1 MPGRRCFMVRMSVHF
16 FAIVALALIGSVDDS
31 SAETCPPLEG
41 FAPLEAMAVYDG
53 ACLYGAEDA
62 GFTRFSL
69 PVGPMKGGAPTE
81 LKPVEGQLQ
90 RRLYVAPA
98 GASAADVF
106 LNYRTALLGAGFSSL
121 FECAGRSC
129 GSNNALL
136 GKLVI
141 YPAERKLKNLGSAS
155 EFALYIK
162 EGEHYMA
169 AVSADGTRHVALY
182 VAQNQ
187 KAPLSGNASERAAVH
202 LDLVTSSALE
212 TRMIDAAAMAKGI
225 SNEGHIALDNVY
237 FDFGTAN
244 LSPEAAPAIVE
255 MAKLLTSNPALKV
268 YIVGHTDWIG
278 DAETNMSLSQKR
290 AQAVMAAL
298 VSAGISKDRLAAA
311 GMGMLA
317 PRASKQTEPG
327 RAMNRRVELV
337 ERPG

>member
-1 MPGRRCFMVRMSVHF
+1 MVRISAQF
-16 FAIVALALIGSVDDS
+16 FAIFALALLGSVHDS
-31 SAETCPPLEG
+31 SAETCPALEG

-62 GFTRFSL
+62 GFVRFDL

-98 GASAADVF
+98 GASAADAF
-106 LNYRTALLGAGFSSL
+106 LNYRTALLGAGFSPL
-121 FECAGRSC
+121 FECAGRAC

-136 GKLVI
+136 GKVVI
-141 YPAERKLKNLGSAS
+141 YPADRKLRNLGSAS

-162 EGEHYMA
+162 DGEHYMA
-169 AVSADGTRHVALY
+169 AVSADGTRHVGLY

-202 LDLVTSSALE
+202 LDLVTSAALE
-212 TRMIDAAAMAKGI
+212 IRMIDAAAMAKGI
-225 SNEGHIALDNVY
+225 SDEGHIALDNVY

-244 LSPEAAPAIVE
+244 LSPEAAPAIAE
-255 MAKLLTSNPALKV
+255 MTKLLTSNPELKV

-278 DAETNMSLSQKR
+278 DAETNLSLSQKR

-298 VSAGISKDRLAAA
+298 VSAGISKERLAAA

-317 PRASKQTEPG
+317 PRASNQTEPG

>member
-1 MPGRRCFMVRMSVHF
+1 MVRMSVHF

>member
-1 MPGRRCFMVRMSVHF
+1 MVRLSRKF
-16 FAIVALALIGSVDDS
+16 LAILAFALLGLAHNA
-31 SAETCPPLEG
+31 SAETCPTLEG
-41 FAPLEAMAVYDG
+41 FAPLEDMAVYEG

-62 GFTRFSL
+62 GFARFDL
-69 PVGPMKGGAPTE
+69 PIGPIKGRAPSE
-81 LKPVEGQLQ
+81 VKPVEGQLQ
-90 RRLYVAPA
+90 RRLYVAPE

-106 LNYRTALLGAGFSSL
+106 LNYRTSLIGAGFSPL
-121 FECAGRSC
+121 FECVGRAC

-136 GKLVI
+136 GKVVI
-141 YPAERKLKNLGSAS
+141 YPANRRLRNLGTAS

-162 EGEHYMA
+162 DGEHYMA

-187 KAPLSGNASERAAVH
+187 KAPLAGNASERAAVH

-225 SNEGHIALDNVY
+225 SDEGHIALDNVY
-237 FDFGTAN
+237 FDFGTAT
-244 LSPEAAPAIVE
+244 LSAEAAPAIAE
-255 MAKLLTSNPALKV
+255 MTKLLTSNPGLKV

-278 DAETNMSLSQKR
+278 DAETNLSLSQKR

-298 VSAGISKDRLAAA
+298 VSAGISKERLAAA

-317 PRASKQTEPG
+317 PRASNQTEPG

>member
-1 MPGRRCFMVRMSVHF
+1 MVRMSTKV
-16 FAIVALALIGSVDDS
+16 FAILALILLGSAYTS
-31 SAETCPPLEG
+31 AAETCPALEG
-41 FAPLEAMAVYDG
+41 FAPLEAMAVYEG

-62 GFTRFSL
+62 GFTRFDL
-69 PVGPMKGGAPTE
+69 PVGPMKGRSLSE
-81 LKPVEGQLQ
+81 VKPIEGQLQ
-90 RRLYVAPA
+90 RRLYVAPE

-106 LNYRTALLGAGFSSL
+106 LNYRTALLGAGFSPL
-121 FECAGRSC
+121 FECSARAC

-136 GKLVI
+136 GKMVI
-141 YPAERKLKNLGSAS
+141 YPPLRKLKNLGKAS
-155 EFALYIK
+155 EFALYID
-162 EGEHYMA
+162 GDEHYMA
-169 AVSADGTRHVALY
+169 AVSADGMRHVALY

-202 LDLVTSSALE
+202 LDLVTSAALK

-225 SNEGHIALDNVY
+225 SDEGHIALDNVY

-244 LSPEAAPAIVE
+244 LSPESAPTIAE
-255 MAKLLTSNPALKV
+255 MAKLLTGNPALKV
-268 YIVGHTDWIG
+268 YIVGHTDWVG
-278 DAETNMSLSQKR
+278 DAETNLSLSHKR

-298 VSAGISKDRLAAA
+298 VSSGISTDRLAAA

-317 PRASKQTEPG
+317 PRASNQTEQG

>member
-1 MPGRRCFMVRMSVHF
+1 MVRMSAQF
-16 FAIVALALIGSVDDS
+16 FAIAALALIGSVDDS
-31 SAETCPPLEG
+31 SAETCPALDG

-62 GFTRFSL
+62 GFTRFDL

-81 LKPVEGQLQ
+81 LKPVEGQLR

-141 YPAERKLKNLGSAS
+141 YPADRKLRNLGTAS

-162 EGEHYMA
+162 DGEHYMA

-202 LDLVTSSALE
+202 LDLVTSAALE
-212 TRMIDAAAMAKGI
+212 SRMIDAAAMAKGI
-225 SNEGHIALDNVY
+225 SDEGHIALDNVY

-244 LSPEAAPAIVE
+244 LSPEAAPAIAE
-255 MAKLLTSNPALKV
+255 MAKLLASNPGLKV
-268 YIVGHTDWIG
+268 YIVGHTDWVG
-278 DAETNMSLSQKR
+278 DGETNLSLSQKR

-298 VSAGISKDRLAAA
+298 VSAGIAKERLAAA

-317 PRASKQTEPG
+317 PRASNQTEPG

-337 ERPG
+337 ERPD

>member
-1 MPGRRCFMVRMSVHF
+1 MVRISAQF
-16 FAIVALALIGSVDDS
+16 FAIFALALLGSVDDS

-62 GFTRFSL
+62 GFTRFDL

-90 RRLYVAPA
+90 RRLYVAPE

-141 YPAERKLKNLGSAS
+141 YPADRKLRNLGSAS

-162 EGEHYMA
+162 DGEHYMA

-202 LDLVTSSALE
+202 LDLVTSAALE
-212 TRMIDAAAMAKGI
+212 SRMIDAAAMAKGI
-225 SNEGHIALDNVY
+225 SDEGHIALDNVY

-244 LSPEAAPAIVE
+244 LSPEAAPAIAE
-255 MAKLLTSNPALKV
+255 MTKLLTSNPELKV

-278 DAETNMSLSQKR
+278 DAETNLSLSQKR

-298 VSAGISKDRLAAA
+298 VSAGISKERLAAA

-317 PRASKQTEPG
+317 PRASNQTEPG